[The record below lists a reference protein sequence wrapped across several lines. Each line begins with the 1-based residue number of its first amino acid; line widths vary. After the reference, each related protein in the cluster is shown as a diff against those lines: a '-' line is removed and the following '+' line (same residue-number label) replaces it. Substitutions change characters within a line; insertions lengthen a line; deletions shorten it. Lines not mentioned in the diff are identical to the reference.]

1 MSEITRNQAIQI
13 VEDIRTAISAGS
25 VTNTMEAQVL
35 EYCVSV
41 LGRRIVEASL
51 SGRIENLPDITA
63 FLAGISPSATLK
75 ALLGGITDA
84 VEDIRKN
91 PLIGYYECDTAGDTS
106 AKTVTA
112 AGYVLPATG
121 GSVKIKMAN
130 RNTVADATL
139 NINSTGAK
147 PLYYNGQRAGVGNTW
162 DTNEIIEVFY
172 DGAKYQAYNVAGCNN
187 KNFAD
192 FTKTLFSK
200 IDISISHGG
209 VNSANGENYSND
221 ARARTPYLDGHLS
234 IGVNPNY
241 KIINIVFYD
250 YNETFVSGSGIVFNN
265 DVKSTYQ
272 NYDGLV
278 RLSFARVDDGTISDE
293 ELDEILNFY
302 VKNTLKS
309 VVPYYNGEV
318 LFTGLQI
325 IGEKSVHIDTIVLF
339 DAIYQRRVFTI
350 NETFD
355 FASYTGANPVRL
367 LLDIETGVA
376 IMRQGNAIN
385 MNEIVILNYSIQ
397 QRRFISGLALS
408 HLLSLK
414 SEGHDE
420 INMEYAMNI
429 GSQEK
434 ILIDKASGNRNVNYM
449 TGEFVPTTTSGFYA
463 NEIELD
469 GTELGLDFFAGNF
482 SGPYGYAFMDA
493 SNNYIF
499 GKQLVGVQATI
510 KHIDVNTFRNAIGLG
525 AAKLRISVSSNY
537 GDGLTI
543 SLYKNRKIASNPSF
557 GEYDYIGSP
566 ANYLS
571 DMNTDGLQIFPTLDD
586 VYAAYDSLA
595 SQHPEL
601 LKREPDIGMDATNT
615 YPIRHYTLKMQYPL
629 ITDDR
634 GGTGTNQWDDSIY
647 KPARI
652 ILNMGTHCSERKAL
666 LAGFLAVKEIIESQE
681 DWAVFI
687 KSNLIIDIVPC
698 MSPWSAENGWVS
710 TNSNGKDLN
719 RTFVS
724 DIQPENTAMINLI
737 GALIPKGLIGC
748 IDLHNT
754 ATGTSY
760 MVSKPSYWAWNYYAK
775 IAQRLQGLT
784 YQICKTIFY
793 EEKNNY
799 FHLWDASANSGQ
811 LHQYVNSLGLLGCTI
826 EVTQTDNKFKENA
839 LKGVMLEKTF
849 CINMLNSMSMFRKMS
864 WIN

>member
-1 MSEITRNQAIQI
+1 MADFSSLKHTIQSYIKQNGNEEITGNILQDVLLAMVSTMGDSAINGL
-13 VEDIRTAISAGS
+13 VSALQD
-25 VTNTMEAQVL
+25 E
-35 EYCVSV
+35 
-41 LGRRIVEASL
+41 
-51 SGRIENLPDITA
+51 ITA
-63 FLAGISPSATLK
+63 
-75 ALLGGITDA
+75 
-84 VEDIRKN
+84 RQN
-91 PLIGYYECDTAGDTS
+91 Q
-106 AKTVTA
+106 
-112 AGYVLPATG
+112 
-121 GSVKIKMAN
+121 
-130 RNTVADATL
+130 DATL
-139 NINSTGAK
+139 QGNITAEATARQQADTALVGRIDGLQTAINSINTKLAEG
-147 PLYYNGQRAGVGNTW
+147 YIYAGIATPSTNP
-162 DTNEIIEVFY
+162 DTPSGKVFY
-172 DGAKYQAYNVAGCNN
+172 IAVQAGTYTNFGGTVVAYGINILKYNSSAWSKDDIFIIDDVPTAGSDNLVKSGGVN
-187 KNFAD
+187 ENLANF
-192 FTKTLFSK
+192 TGTLFSK
-200 IDISISHGG
+200 IDISIAHGG
-209 VNSANGENYSND
+209 VNSATGANYSND

-250 YNETFVSGSGIVFNN
+250 YNETFVSGSGIVFDN
-265 DVKSTYQ
+265 DVKSIYQ

-293 ELDEILNFY
+293 ELEEILNFY

-339 DAIYQRRVFTI
+339 DAINQRRVFTI
-350 NETFD
+350 NDTFD

-376 IMRQGNAIN
+376 IMRQGNTIN

-397 QRRFISGLALS
+397 QGRFINGFALS
-408 HLLSLK
+408 HLLSLR
-414 SEGHDE
+414 SDEHDE
-420 INMEYAMNI
+420 TNMEYAMNI

-434 ILIDKASGNRNVNYM
+434 ILIDKASGNRNVNYL
-449 TGEFVPTTTSGFYA
+449 TGEFVATTTSGFYA

-469 GTELGLDFFAGNF
+469 GTELGVEFYSGNF
-482 SGPYGYAFMDA
+482 SGPYGFAFMDA

-537 GDGLTI
+537 GDGLTF
-543 SLYKNRKIASNPSF
+543 SLYKNKKIASNPSF
-557 GEYDYIGSP
+557 GGYDYIGSP

-571 DMNTDGLQIFPTLDD
+571 DMNTDGLQIFQTLDA

-595 SQHPEL
+595 SQYPEW
-601 LKREPDIGMDATNT
+601 LKRESDIGMDATDT

-710 TNSNGKDLN
+710 TNSNGKNLN

-737 GALIPKGLIGC
+737 NTLIPKGLIGC

-775 IAQRLQGLT
+775 ITQRLQGLT
-784 YQICKTIFY
+784 YQICKTIFN

-799 FHLWDASANSGQ
+799 FHLWDASVNSGQ
-811 LHQYVNSLGLLGCTI
+811 LHQYVNALGLLACTI
-826 EVTQTDNKFKENA
+826 EVTQTDSKFKENA
-839 LKGVMLEKTF
+839 FKGVLLEKTF

-864 WIN
+864 WIV